1 MRECTIDEAM
11 RSETLIHQ
19 ARPAVMNMSSDPVET
34 SVRKR
39 PRTVTRTIRVEED
52 VDNAIAEFARKER
65 VSANFLISKALRKF
79 AEWDAYAEK
88 FGNITLTSPGVE
100 KLMSFLTREQT
111 KEFGQWVGEVLAAEL
126 ITFWFKKINLGTA
139 LRAIEMLGQ
148 EYGGHYQYEDLFDGR
163 THTIICK
170 HGRGEKWSL
179 LYSEAFKHAFNDLLG
194 RDVKIESTE
203 DQVTVR
209 VAIAMEPEKGIPVKH
224 PQTPSVAKTTRKVAD
239 RLAPPSSDTQ

>member
-1 MRECTIDEAM
+1 MEKDGVF
-11 RSETLIHQ
+11 IHTMGGVG
-19 ARPAVMNMSSDPVET
+19 AKMDSIAVENGT
-34 SVRKR
+34 KKR
-39 PRTVTRTIRVEED
+39 TRTVTRTIRVEED
-52 VDNAIAEFARKER
+52 VDNAISEFARKER

-100 KLMSFLTREQT
+100 KLMSFLTKEQT
-111 KEFGQWVGEVLAAEL
+111 KEFGQWVGEVLAGEL

-170 HGRGEKWSL
+170 HGRGEKWYI
-179 LYSEAFKHAFNDLLG
+179 LYAEAFKHAFKDLLG
-194 RDVKIESTE
+194 REVKVESTE
-203 DQVTVR
+203 DQVSVR
-209 VAIAMEPEKGIPVKH
+209 IAVAMEPEKTIPVKQ
-224 PQTPSVAKTTRKVAD
+224 PAPTGKPIRSIPVRPS
-239 RLAPPSSDTQ
+239 LP